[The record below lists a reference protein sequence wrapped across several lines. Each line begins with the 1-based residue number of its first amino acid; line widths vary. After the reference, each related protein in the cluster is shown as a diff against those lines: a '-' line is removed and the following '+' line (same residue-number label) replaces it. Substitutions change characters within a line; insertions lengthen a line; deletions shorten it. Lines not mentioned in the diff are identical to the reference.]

1 MINSSATTLD
11 LSALPPPDSVEQIS
25 FEAIL
30 ASMLA
35 DLRARDPAYN
45 TISEADPA
53 YKILQVCAYRETLL
67 RQRENNKTR
76 ALMLAFATGAD
87 LDHIGV
93 TYFNGTTRLVLQA
106 ANTQASPPTP
116 QVLEGD
122 DDYRRRLLLQ
132 PEGESVAGP
141 EGAYVFHALSAH
153 ADVIDASAYS
163 PWPAGVVVTVL
174 SRFDPLDPLTDP
186 ASETATLTAVATHLA
201 AAVVLT
207 SAATPIPAATDMPG
221 PAGYTSG
228 GLRPVA
234 DRVIVR
240 PATRAAYTI
249 DADVVVPTGPDVG
262 MIGQLIAANLRA
274 YKDAPRRLGRDIA
287 RSAIYAAIHVPGV
300 ERVTLNQPA
309 ADVVL
314 DSLKAAQCTS
324 IAVRINGVAL
334 SV

>member
-1 MINSSATTLD
+1 MNKSAATTLD
-11 LSALPPPDSVEQIS
+11 LSALQPPQSVEQIS
-25 FEAIL
+25 FEQVL
-30 ASMLA
+30 ADMLA

-93 TYFNGTTRLVLQA
+93 TYYNGTTRLVLQA
-106 ANTQASPPTP
+106 ANPQASPPQP
-116 QVLEGD
+116 QQLESD

-141 EGAYVFHALSAH
+141 EGAYVFHSLSAH
-153 ADVIDASAYS
+153 PDVSDATAYS

-174 SRFDPLDPLTDP
+174 GRGGQTPS
-186 ASETATLTAVATHLA
+186 AETLAAVASKLV
-201 AAVVLT
+201 AAVVLPT
-207 SAATPIPAATDMPG
+207 AVTAIPAAADMPG
-221 PAGYTSG
+221 PVGYTSG

-240 PATRAAYTI
+240 PATMVGYTI
-249 DADVVVPTGPDVG
+249 DADVIMPTGPDNS

-287 RSAIYAAIHVPGV
+287 RSALDAAIHVAGV
-300 ERVTLNQPA
+300 ERVILNQPA
-309 ADVVL
+309 ADVML
-314 DSLKAAQCTS
+314 DMTKAAQCTG

>member
-1 MINSSATTLD
+1 MNNSAASTLD
-11 LSALPPPDSVEQIS
+11 LSALQPPQSVEAIS
-25 FEAIL
+25 FEQVL
-30 ASMLA
+30 ADMLA
-35 DLRARDPAYN
+35 DLRRRDPDYN

-93 TYFNGTTRLVLQA
+93 TYYNGTARLVLQA
-106 ANTQASPPTP
+106 ANPQASPPVA
-116 QVLEGD
+116 QVLESD

-153 ADVIDASAYS
+153 PDVSDASAYS

-174 SRFDPLDPLTDP
+174 GRGGQTPS
-186 ASETATLTAVATHLA
+186 AAAMSAVAGKLVAALVLPTA
-201 AAVVLT
+201 AA
-207 SAATPIPAATDMPG
+207 IPAAADLPG
-221 PAGYTSG
+221 PVGYTSG

-234 DRVIVR
+234 DRVMVR
-240 PATRAAYTI
+240 PATLVGYTI
-249 DADVVVPTGPDVG
+249 DADVVMPTGPDNS
-262 MIGQLIAANLRA
+262 MIGEVIAANLRA

-287 RSAIYAAIHVPGV
+287 RSAIYAAIHVAGV
-300 ERVTLNQPA
+300 ERVTLTQPE
-309 ADVVL
+309 ADVML
-314 DSLKAAQCTS
+314 DGTKAAQCTR